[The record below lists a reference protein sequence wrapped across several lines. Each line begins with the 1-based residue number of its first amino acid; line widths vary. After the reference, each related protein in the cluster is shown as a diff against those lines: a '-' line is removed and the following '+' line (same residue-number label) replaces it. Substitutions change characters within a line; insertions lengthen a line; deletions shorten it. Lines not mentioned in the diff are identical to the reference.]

1 MEDIK
6 IKKLLWM
13 FPIVF
18 LLHDVEEILT
28 VEKFILPLPFQVTEE
43 EFALAFSLLWVIV
56 TVGCLVTAANKR
68 FLGMALSSFLMLMVG
83 GIFLANGIGH
93 VLQGIFFQR
102 YVPGLI
108 TAVILLIPFC
118 VYSIRVLLITKMIKG
133 KQLPLYIMLGFIL
146 QTPFAFTALL
156 IAKYLLS

>member
-1 MEDIK
+1 MKDIK

-28 VEKFILPLPFQVTEE
+28 VEKFILPLPFQVTKE
-43 EFALAFSLLWVIV
+43 EFTFAFSLLWVIV
-56 TVGCLVTAANKR
+56 TGGCLVTAANKR
-68 FLGMALSSFLMLMVG
+68 FLGMAPSSFLMLMVG

-118 VYSIRVLLITKMIKG
+118 VYSIRVLLLTKMMKR
-133 KQLPLYIMLGFIL
+133 KQIPLYIMLGFIL
-146 QTPFAFTALL
+146 QTPFAFIVLL
-156 IAKYLLS
+156 IARYFLS